1 MLAFKSLNTL
11 KRQATEKSDMKN
23 KTTPAND
30 EESNTFFADANQID
44 ITQFAAYCEQET
56 LSDAYPLALDIQK
69 KVPIYHGKHLRLF
82 MESQTLTLKCKA
94 EFAKALKDGPGVLVI
109 KNAYDHLSCVDDM
122 SDIFNTVFAD
132 EAEQTL
138 AGDHFAE
145 AGSNG
150 RIWNVFEKSS
160 RKVPSVF
167 TNYYKNP
174 ILNLISESWLGPHY
188 QITAQ
193 VNVVHPGGKSQS
205 PHRDYHLG
213 FQDNQEVSRYP
224 VHIQLSSRY
233 LTLQGA
239 IAHTDMPL
247 ESGPT
252 RLLPFSQ
259 HYPLGYMAW
268 RDKAFKDYFEAHA
281 IQLPL
286 EKGDAIFFNP
296 ALFHAAGTNMTSDH
310 SRVANLLQISSCFGK
325 PMETVNLYNISKALY
340 PYLLTQWQ
348 SGLMALEKSALLSA
362 ICDGYSF
369 PSNLDTDSPIGGM
382 APLTHA
388 QLTKEAL
395 DNAWPLSDYSHAI
408 EQHRIKRES

>member
-1 MLAFKSLNTL
+1 M
-11 KRQATEKSDMKN
+11 KSDKKRVSN
-23 KTTPAND
+23 
-30 EESNTFFADANQID
+30 EQSNTFFVNCEQID
-44 ITQFAAYCEQET
+44 IAQFATYCEQET
-56 LSDAYPLALDIQK
+56 QATSYPLAFDIQK
-69 KVPIYHGKHLRLF
+69 NIPLYHGKHLRLF
-82 MESQTLTLKCKA
+82 MEEEALLLKCKT
-94 EFAKALKDGPGVLVI
+94 EFAKALKEGPGVLVI
-109 KNAYDHLSCVDDM
+109 KEAYSDLSYVDDM
-122 SDIFNTVFAD
+122 SVIFNTIFSD

-150 RIWNVFEKSS
+150 RIWNAFEKSS
-160 RKVPSVF
+160 RKNPNTF
-167 TNYYKNP
+167 IDYYKNP
-174 ILNLISESWLGPHY
+174 LLKLISESWLGPHY
-188 QITAQ
+188 QITTQ

-213 FQDNQEVSRYP
+213 FQDNQEVARYP
-224 VHIQLSSRY
+224 LHVQLSSHY

-252 RLLPFSQ
+252 RILPFSQ
-259 HYPLGYMAW
+259 HYPLGYLAW
-268 RDKAFKDYFEAHA
+268 RDEAFKDYFEAHA
-281 IQLPL
+281 IQLSL

-296 ALFHAAGTNMTSDH
+296 ALFHAAGSNLTPDQ

-325 PMETVNLYNISKALY
+325 PMETVNLYEISKALY
-340 PYLLTQWQ
+340 PTLLTKWQ
-348 SGLMALEKSALLSA
+348 SDLTELEKSALLSA

-395 DNAWPLSDYSHAI
+395 DNAWSLSDYSYAI
-408 EQHRIKRES
+408 EEHRLKRES